1 MGGHYVERAW
11 GEHCVSA
18 RVCVYVYV
26 CVSVYMCNNTVSR
39 TAHIIGTYIECRE
52 IETLPD
58 LIYTYMIG
66 RSATVC
72 VQIHPTVEG

>member
-1 MGGHYVERAW
+1 MYM
-11 GEHCVSA
+11 C
-18 RVCVYVYV
+18 VCVCDQYI
-26 CVSVYMCNNTVSR
+26 CNDTVSCR
-39 TAHIIGTYIECRE
+39 AHIVGTYIECCE

-72 VQIHPTVEG
+72 ACVCVCVQIHPTVQG